1 MGKGRSSA
9 GREGGILAGG
19 MKTTL
24 LALCPALLL
33 VSCAAPAVRVTHT
46 DVATGAVNP
55 KAIYIR
61 PFRVASGTF
70 DRCTPSGNAPI
81 RESLLPV
88 EFADNLQE
96 ELCKIAPAKVLAS
109 NEDAP
114 VGWLVDGEFR
124 SVESGYSPVRWSPL
138 GDAVMRKSCLM
149 LHVRVSEARRGTVLY
164 EFDVAA
170 GTKEGSF
177 GSVTTPGMGYPLPFD
192 RRNAAELIAMTL
204 TPDPFRYGARSSPEF
219 RY

>member
-1 MGKGRSSA
+1 
-9 GREGGILAGG
+9 

-61 PFRVASGTF
+61 PFRVACF

-81 RESLLPV
+81 RESLLPA

-124 SVESGYSPVRWSPL
+124 SVESGYNPVRWSPL
-138 GDAVMRKSCLM
+138 GGAVTRKSCVL
-149 LHVRVSEARRGTVLY
+149 LHVRVSEARRGAVLY

-192 RRNAAELIAMTL
+192 RRNAAELIATTL
-204 TPDPFRYGARSSPEF
+204 TPDPFRYGVRCSPEF